1 MNAEVTES
9 TPVETHVLVVDDVEE
24 NLLAMQAL
32 LARPG
37 IRVITA
43 ASGMQALELL
53 LTHDVALAL
62 LDVQMPEMDGFAL
75 AELMRGAQRTAG
87 VPIIFLTAAG
97 EDQQR
102 TFRGYEAGAVDFLR
116 KPIEP
121 HMLRS
126 KVAVFVELHQQRC
139 QLMTRMSEL
148 ERAVKL
154 NETMAAVLAHDLR
167 TPLSAIMMSAELV
180 KRHGGADAVVQAG
193 SRIKSSASRMA
204 RMIEQL
210 LDFSRIRLELLRM
223 DPAPAN
229 LQSVCDGAIA
239 EVRQAAPDADI
250 RFEPRGDLNGV
261 FDHDR
266 MMQVLINLI
275 GNAVLH
281 GESARRIDVLADGT
295 GADRLSVRVRNEGLL
310 PDEVKT
316 HLFTPFRDTPR
327 KESPGLGL
335 GLYIVDQFV
344 RAHGGM
350 VAAHSS
356 PSEGTVF
363 EFHMPRHASGPRPEG

>member
-1 MNAEVTES
+1 
-9 TPVETHVLVVDDVEE
+9 
-24 NLLAMQAL
+24 
-32 LARPG
+32 
-37 IRVITA
+37 
-43 ASGMQALELL
+43 
-53 LTHDVALAL
+53 
-62 LDVQMPEMDGFAL
+62 
-75 AELMRGAQRTAG
+75 
-87 VPIIFLTAAG
+87 
-97 EDQQR
+97 
-102 TFRGYEAGAVDFLR
+102 
-116 KPIEP
+116 
-121 HMLRS
+121 
-126 KVAVFVELHQQRC
+126 
-139 QLMTRMSEL
+139 
-148 ERAVKL
+148 
-154 NETMAAVLAHDLR
+154 
-167 TPLSAIMMSAELV
+167 
-180 KRHGGADAVVQAG
+180 
-193 SRIKSSASRMA
+193 
-204 RMIEQL
+204 
-210 LDFSRIRLELLRM
+210 
-223 DPAPAN
+223 
-229 LQSVCDGAIA
+229 VCDGAIA

-281 GESARRIDVLADGT
+281 GESARHIDVMADGT

-356 PSEGTVF
+356 ASEGTVF
-363 EFHMPRHASGPRPEG
+363 EFHMPRHASRPRSEG